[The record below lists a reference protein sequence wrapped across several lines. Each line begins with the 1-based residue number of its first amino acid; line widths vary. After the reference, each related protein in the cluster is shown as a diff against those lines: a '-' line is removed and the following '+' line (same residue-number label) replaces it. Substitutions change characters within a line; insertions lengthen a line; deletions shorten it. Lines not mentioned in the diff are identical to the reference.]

1 MKLPQ
6 LDNADAGALIAA
18 LFVLAFFVALAAIG
32 PWEAVRGLAV
42 ELAILG
48 ATFWVARQYL
58 PWEDAPRERIQRPR
72 WELTL
77 ALLGFALIFVV
88 WPLFFRA
95 GDTESLFMNVM
106 LANAVLGALVAA
118 ALLPFG
124 YSPAGW
130 GWRLPTQR
138 ELGVLAAVAA
148 IAIGFSWLA
157 GVGLPPSEAAS
168 VVGPARPLLP
178 GVMLWSFGN
187 SASSDLLPMLI
198 SIFALSVLGQEL
210 FFRIYLQPRLASYLP
225 GRWALF
231 VQAALYYAA
240 CVLPFFVLTN
250 GALSPAFLLTQ
261 AAALSNGV
269 LAGYFWRKTGSLP
282 LLILLHALAF
292 ARWGL

>member
-18 LFVLAFFVALAAIG
+18 LFVLAFFVALAAFG
-32 PWEAVRGLAV
+32 PWEAVRGIAV
-42 ELAILG
+42 EAAILG

-72 WELTL
+72 WELIL
-77 ALLGFALIFVV
+77 ALFGFVLIFIA
-88 WPLFFRA
+88 WPLWFRA
-95 GDTESLFMNVM
+95 GDTESLFLNVM
-106 LANAVLGALVAA
+106 LANAVLGAVVVA

-130 GWRLPTQR
+130 GWRLPTLR
-138 ELGVLAAVAA
+138 ELGVLVAVAA
-148 IAIGFSWLA
+148 IAIGFSWVA
-157 GVGLPPSEAAS
+157 GVALPPSEVANM
-168 VVGPARPLLP
+168 VGPARPLLP
-178 GVMLWSFGN
+178 GVVLWSFGN
-187 SASSDLLPMLI
+187 SSSGDLLPMLI
-198 SIFALSVLGQEL
+198 GIFALSVLGQEL
-210 FFRIYLQPRLASYLP
+210 YFRIYLQPRLASYLP

-240 CVLPFFVLTN
+240 CMLPFFVLTN

-282 LLILLHALAF
+282 LLILLHVLAF